1 MKLVQTLSAMALCL
15 ALAACNSGAPASA
28 PAADAA
34 KAPAEAAAAP
44 AATPAP
50 TAAPTAAAPEAAA
63 PTTAGDAPA
72 ANAPPAS
79 GDVFKATEAQ
89 LEKGMAYVDFRKIVL
104 AQGWQPLATAQCKE
118 NVIGGDYQ
126 RICAKN
132 PDRCKICTDLPEL
145 NACSGDGYCLM
156 QFKHAGASGV
166 LKATAYGEADGW
178 RERES
183 GFGITEWELA
193 DKAAE

>member
-34 KAPAEAAAAP
+34 KAPAEPVAAAP
-44 AATPAP
+44 AAAPAP
-50 TAAPTAAAPEAAA
+50 TAAPTAAPEAATPA
-63 PTTAGDAPA
+63 AAGDAQA
-72 ANAPPAS
+72 ASAPPAS
-79 GDVFKATEAQ
+79 GDVFKATQAQ
-89 LEKGMAYVDFRKIVL
+89 LKKGMAYADFRKTVL
-104 AQGWQPLATAQCKE
+104 AQGWQPLATAQCKQ
-118 NVIGGDYQ
+118 NVIGGAYE

-156 QFKHAGASGV
+156 QFKHAGATGV
-166 LKATAYGEADGW
+166 LKATAYGEADRW
-178 RERES
+178 QDPDS
-183 GFGITEWELA
+183 GFGVTEWELA